1 MRSLRDD
8 MRKGGWTID
17 SFRFP
22 FKEVNYIVLV
32 ILHSP
37 EEKVDKYALVKLDF
51 LHPDNFKHNLLVSAN
66 SNGLIC
72 GAMDLRIFF
81 RIPPDYEHLG
91 DALRTLT
98 KQLGYCTPTNV
109 NISKSQ
115 AEKTAITHKMIQT
128 GCEEPDKIYCY
139 TVKRNP
145 IIVDVKTGEKKQ
157 TKRTEENDSK
167 TRMLRRTLYDRLGKD
182 ASISFCYSDNPA
194 MSRTDEEILCN
205 WTSRKTENE
214 SGMAVL

>member
-1 MRSLRDD
+1 M
-8 MRKGGWTID
+8 
-17 SFRFP
+17 
-22 FKEVNYIVLV
+22 

-182 ASISFCYSDNPA
+182 ASISFCYSDDPA
-194 MSRTDEEILCN
+194 MSRTDEEIISN
-205 WTSRKTENE
+205 WTTRKTENE
-214 SGMAVL
+214 YDMAVL